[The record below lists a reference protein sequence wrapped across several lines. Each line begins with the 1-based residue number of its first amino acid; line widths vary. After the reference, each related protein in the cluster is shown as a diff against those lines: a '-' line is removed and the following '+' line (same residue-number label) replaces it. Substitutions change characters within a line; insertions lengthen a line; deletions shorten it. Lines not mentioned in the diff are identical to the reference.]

1 MKRRRIREIVAAAA
15 FATWTVWPYEVV
27 VFSDGRWTPITG
39 GVHIETPVRCLR
51 GPSKRATL
59 EAALASFGLDREW
72 PTLTEQER
80 YALRKRQVDPMNALW
95 GLTSDGYMSPDV
107 LRDHFAMME
116 HLREPV
122 PLP

>member
-15 FATWTVWPYEVV
+15 SATWTVLPYEVV
-27 VFSDGRWTPITG
+27 VFSDGRWTPKTG
-39 GVHIETPVRCLR
+39 GVYIATPVQFFR

-80 YALRKRQVDPMNALW
+80 YGLQKRQVDPMNALW
-95 GLTSDGYMSPDV
+95 GLPADGYMSPDV
-107 LRDHFAMME
+107 LRDHIAMME
-116 HLREPV
+116 HLRERV
-122 PLP
+122 KLP